1 MKTNY
6 LKKTVKYL
14 LVFAGMFPSSCLWAQ
29 NEEFTPLSEPFD
41 FLAVKD
47 IKLETSHVYDKG
59 KIQHWTGEGLH
70 AGIQSFHLTVF
81 NCSEIQK
88 DVTTPDNPSFIF
100 EIKDMEGN
108 IVASQEESLTS
119 MFNMLKF
126 VKSFSKTFGAGET
139 VLRGGKYKLAA
150 RIFPDLYSYEREFV
164 LVDEPCMQ
172 IFDNTTMADSLLS
185 PKVILTSG
193 YPYDS
198 ADFSGEKYLQW
209 QIASANSPTTVI
221 AEKRET
227 FELKSET
234 PTLAADATLNL
245 TVEDIEPGEY
255 LYTLTSDFAPANY
268 SFKAYV
274 YDVLMPEISIDK
286 SVYTV
291 GESREAIVKVEM
303 DYGYPYVGAATSS
316 DKPTVTVNAELLNE
330 ATSVS
335 YSDEAWAD
343 SDMHCIAEIKI
354 PLEKVNEEV
363 VEEYKGEIP
372 LNISIEFN
380 GVTRFETTLILPFE
394 NKTTGIDYMKAEK
407 TDGHEIKYYNIF
419 GVEVDESYRG
429 LVISSDGR
437 KIIR

>member
-14 LVFAGMFPSSCLWAQ
+14 LVFAGMFPSSSLWAQ

-41 FLAVKD
+41 FLGVKD
-47 IKLETSHVYDKG
+47 IRLETSHVYDKG
-59 KIQHWTGEGLH
+59 KIQNWTGEGLH

-88 DVTTPDNPSFIF
+88 DVTAPDNPSFIF

-221 AEKRET
+221 AEKREI

-354 PLEKVNEEV
+354 PLEKVTEETV
-363 VEEYKGEIP
+363 TENKGEIP
-372 LNISIEFN
+372 LNLSILFN
-380 GVTRFETTLILPFE
+380 DAIKYETTISLPFVGGSS
-394 NKTTGIDYMKAEK
+394 GIHDIDADNSGKSKVRYF
-407 TDGHEIKYYNIF
+407 NIF

-429 LVISSDGR
+429 LVITSDGK